1 VHGEGVVVTG
11 AVSNGAS
18 LDFATVKYD
27 ADGELEW
34 TREHGTAQSSDQAL
48 ALAVGSGGVIYVSG
62 LSEYPDRTYTTV
74 KYDIHH
80 KDNPPVLDSLDNP
93 LYLQN
98 EVIVKFRPH
107 LLDTAFVDD
116 PNMQHTTLDRV
127 VPDSVA
133 GAIIAKLGLPP
144 GTASRIR
151 VMKVFRRWTSADSI
165 SISRLGEQVRLPR
178 FWNVLLMETGGMEP
192 LEASDSLSGLHAH
205 LAYAHPTLVFQFQ
218 SNDPV
223 YQAGYQAG
231 LAPTTEYP
239 DAHINIGPAWA
250 IQTGQPFIKVGVI
263 DSPIKW
269 DHEDFVHEGQTKV
282 LNGFD
287 YKDYVEVDIAQ
298 LDYQFEYGGVGF
310 HGTACASVIGAL
322 RNNSTGVAGI
332 AGGNVDG
339 TGNTGGALIPLI
351 VSHNDQFAPLDDI
364 LSAIT
369 EGSSDIVGSGIGF
382 GCHILNASW
391 THRVT
396 YPEVQAPMALIEA
409 MLTCYRNHCVFV
421 AAHGNHHPVLDGTHM
436 VWPSGLPVSSEG
448 LVGDRAVL
456 SITATGNDGTH
467 LSFESN
473 NTGNSLIDANHHFG
487 VDLAAPG
494 SVSIVHVALDGQA
507 SPFPCGEE
515 LPWEVFGSSYG
526 CFRGTSAAAPH
537 VAGVAAL
544 MMAQHSAINGAPN
557 NLAPEDVEQVLEHTA
572 LDIYDLVH
580 EWPPY
585 DQYLVGYDDYHG
597 HGRLDAGA
605 ALALVSAPYCIVHSG
620 QPEQPVDTQQFPPQV
635 ITVPPH
641 NTMELPPGAY
651 NAYRV
656 EVTHVYQDVFDPPTV
671 IIEDEHGA
679 WERESSTVGTHGDPA
694 SVNGRT
700 WADYDF
706 DIDGSTATVTATTNC
721 WFIQN
726 STDNSVVVNAWHPAA
741 PAQLR
746 TAYSLL
752 VMGECWGP
760 SSVHV
765 EEPLV
770 QAGITVYPN
779 PAADVLHVDLGRLH
793 GPGWAME
800 VFDPLGRVVHQQ
812 PAIHGS
818 TGRLTIP
825 IAQFAKG
832 TYCLRIGRGVE
843 YHTARFIKH

>member
-1 VHGEGVVVTG
+1 
-11 AVSNGAS
+11 
-18 LDFATVKYD
+18 
-27 ADGELEW
+27 
-34 TREHGTAQSSDQAL
+34 
-48 ALAVGSGGVIYVSG
+48 
-62 LSEYPDRTYTTV
+62 
-74 KYDIHH
+74 
-80 KDNPPVLDSLDNP
+80 
-93 LYLQN
+93 
-98 EVIVKFRPH
+98 
-107 LLDTAFVDD
+107 
-116 PNMQHTTLDRV
+116 
-127 VPDSVA
+127 
-133 GAIIAKLGLPP
+133 
-144 GTASRIR
+144 
-151 VMKVFRRWTSADSI
+151 
-165 SISRLGEQVRLPR
+165 
-178 FWNVLLMETGGMEP
+178 
-192 LEASDSLSGLHAH
+192 
-205 LAYAHPTLVFQFQ
+205 
-218 SNDPV
+218 
-223 YQAGYQAG
+223 
-231 LAPTTEYP
+231 
-239 DAHINIGPAWA
+239 
-250 IQTGQPFIKVGVI
+250 
-263 DSPIKW
+263 
-269 DHEDFVHEGQTKV
+269 
-282 LNGFD
+282 
-287 YKDYVEVDIAQ
+287 
-298 LDYQFEYGGVGF
+298 
-310 HGTACASVIGAL
+310 
-322 RNNSTGVAGI
+322 
-332 AGGNVDG
+332 
-339 TGNTGGALIPLI
+339 
-351 VSHNDQFAPLDDI
+351 
-364 LSAIT
+364 
-369 EGSSDIVGSGIGF
+369 
-382 GCHILNASW
+382 
-391 THRVT
+391 
-396 YPEVQAPMALIEA
+396 
-409 MLTCYRNHCVFV
+409 
-421 AAHGNHHPVLDGTHM
+421 
-436 VWPSGLPVSSEG
+436 
-448 LVGDRAVL
+448 
-456 SITATGNDGTH
+456 
-467 LSFESN
+467 
-473 NTGNSLIDANHHFG
+473 
-487 VDLAAPG
+487 
-494 SVSIVHVALDGQA
+494 
-507 SPFPCGEE
+507 
-515 LPWEVFGSSYG
+515 
-526 CFRGTSAAAPH
+526 
-537 VAGVAAL
+537 
-544 MMAQHSAINGAPN
+544 
-557 NLAPEDVEQVLEHTA
+557 VLEHTA
-572 LDIYDLVH
+572 LDIYDLEH

-706 DIDGSTATVTATTNC
+706 DIDGSTATVTATTSC